1 MRALCSARFPLEDLH
16 NRAVLGLAYGHGMVC
31 SQSLGA
37 KQRNM
42 FAGEL
47 QQVRLFAGYHGKFKT
62 EKEGKGS
69 SRRRPVSDTPY
80 TLLSHEANSE
90 SLN

>member
-47 QQVRLFAGYHGKFKT
+47 QQVRLIAGYHGKFRNR
-62 EKEGKGS
+62 EGGERIIATATRQRHS
-69 SRRRPVSDTPY
+69 Y